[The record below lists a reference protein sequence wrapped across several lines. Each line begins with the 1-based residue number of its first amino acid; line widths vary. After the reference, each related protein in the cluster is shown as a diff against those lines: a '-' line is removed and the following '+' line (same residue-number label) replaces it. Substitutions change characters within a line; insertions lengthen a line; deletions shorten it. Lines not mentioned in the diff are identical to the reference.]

1 MFYAC
6 HNRDRSDC
14 SNLIESLSKYVLLTS
29 HISSVEVGRHIMF
42 NKRRYNDD
50 FIPKKTADDRA
61 IYMTEIDGLT

>member
-14 SNLIESLSKYVLLTS
+14 SNLIESRSKYVLLTS